1 MPRYN
6 MSSDEAGKLAD
17 FFAAAAG
24 TEFPYSSPDAPA
36 SGFSPFGPED
46 LRPLQRY
53 HAAMRIL
60 TDRKTYC
67 AKCHLIGE
75 LGPGGEVGTVVAP
88 DLEQV
93 AGRLRPEYLRRWLA
107 HPRAVL
113 PYTPMP
119 VNFPPDVPPLDA
131 ALWPGD
137 TRQQLEAVR
146 NLLSHYDW
154 YLRQRTSAEELAAPA
169 KEDAP

>member
-1 MPRYN
+1 LERY
-6 MSSDEAGKLAD
+6 D
-17 FFAAAAG
+17 
-24 TEFPYSSPDAPA
+24 
-36 SGFSPFGPED
+36 
-46 LRPLQRY
+46 
-53 HAAMRIL
+53 AAMRIL

-75 LGPGGEVGTVVAP
+75 LGPGGEAGTVLAP

-119 VNFPPDVPPLDA
+119 VNFPPDGAPLDP

-137 TRQQLEAVR
+137 TREQLDAVK

-154 YLRQRTSAEELAAPA
+154 YLRRRTSAAELAPAEVAPA
-169 KEDAP
+169 PDGEGQ